1 MNRKDKTPIRQKEV
15 ISLRGLKRQYL
26 YQKSVLGLRM
36 KQKLA
41 HDTKWVFSRTA
52 CLGNDAFALM
62 EEDSLLFRMN
72 LQKGRSDLLLRN
84 PIEIKSRNN
93 ITILK
98 YILRD
103 DIVSHILGQS
113 DQRYKKM
120 PKPKFILFDSYSDL
134 TDVEFLD
141 QFSGNSFFCH
151 KSDLIPLKDTELSN
165 LGLLNLDDVE
175 NLYKRLFDSFRSLW
189 GENIK
194 ILFIHFPT
202 KLEIRDL
209 YLRRAKLIE
218 MAIDNLAIL
227 DKMLIPIKI
236 PEILVQPET
245 LPNGENS
252 TFPYHYSEDS
262 KKYVATEIRRE
273 VSGIY

>member
-1 MNRKDKTPIRQKEV
+1 MRQLFGRKKITLFPLLRRQV
-15 ISLRGLKRQYL
+15 R
-26 YQKSVLGLRM
+26 YQKSTFGLRI
-36 KQKLA
+36 KQKFA
-41 HDTKWVFSRTA
+41 HDAKWVFSRTA

-84 PIEIKSRNN
+84 PIEVKRRNN

-98 YILRD
+98 FILRD

-141 QFSGNSFFCH
+141 QISFNSFFCH
-151 KSDLIPLKDTELSN
+151 KSDLIPLNETELSN

-175 NLYKRLFDSFRSLW
+175 NLYKRLFDSFRNLW
-189 GENIK
+189 GENVK

-202 KLEIRDL
+202 KLETRDL

-236 PEILVQPET
+236 PEILVQPEA

-262 KKYVATEIRRE
+262 KKYIATEIRR
-273 VSGIY
+273 VVNGIY